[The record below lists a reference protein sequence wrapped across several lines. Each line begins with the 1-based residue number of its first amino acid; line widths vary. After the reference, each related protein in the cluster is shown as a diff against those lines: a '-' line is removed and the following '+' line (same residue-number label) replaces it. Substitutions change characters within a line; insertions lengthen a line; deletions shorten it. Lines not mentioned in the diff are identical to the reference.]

1 MISIDK
7 PSSDKKESV
16 GKGKGLKNSSSSKPQ
31 GKTSA
36 GSKTSSGTKRKTYT
50 PKAGTSK
57 DSDLN
62 NNDVL
67 DMLKQIRAEQ
77 IKTNQKVD
85 DVSKR
90 VDGLYC
96 EGDDGEYE
104 EEYDDYQSDNDL
116 HVDDEQNDTPAKK
129 AEN

>member
-1 MISIDK
+1 MADAMVQKKKFSVSKSEDELLQYEDMEIDK

-16 GKGKGLKNSSSSKPQ
+16 GKGKGPKNSSSSKPQ

-62 NNDVL
+62 NDDVL
-67 DMLKQIRAEQ
+67 
-77 IKTNQKVD
+77 T
-85 DVSKR
+85 
-90 VDGLYC
+90 C
-96 EGDDGEYE
+96 
-104 EEYDDYQSDNDL
+104 
-116 HVDDEQNDTPAKK
+116 
-129 AEN
+129 